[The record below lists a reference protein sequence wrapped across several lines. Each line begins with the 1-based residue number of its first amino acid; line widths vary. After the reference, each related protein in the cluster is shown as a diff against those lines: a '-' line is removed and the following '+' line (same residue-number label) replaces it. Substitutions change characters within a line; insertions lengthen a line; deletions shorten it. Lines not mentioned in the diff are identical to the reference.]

1 MGSLSD
7 HERDLRQAQDQ
18 RAQMERTDYDKP
30 LVRRRQGLT
39 NPLSPAYGET
49 ATNPKRVPAHK
60 SFRGYP
66 IMVSA
71 DESTAV
77 NPSTPED
84 AGREFIRVNS
94 VWKVFGRNPERVLD
108 PRYADR
114 DKAYFQS
121 EFGNVI
127 GLQDVSF
134 TVDRGETFV
143 IMGLSGS
150 GKSTMVRCLIRLIEP
165 TAGEIMI
172 DGQDITGMSDKEL
185 MEFRRDKIAMVF
197 QHYGLQP
204 HRCVLD
210 NASWGL
216 EVQGMGKEERYNRT
230 REVLELVGLGGWED
244 AYPRQLS
251 GGMQQRVGL
260 ARALAVDTDIL
271 LMDEPFSGLDPLIRR
286 QMQDELLRLQNEL
299 HKTIVFIT
307 HDLNEALKL
316 GDRIAIMHDGQV
328 AQIGSPEDIVLRPE
342 DSYVGDFTQDV
353 RLESVLTASKVM
365 VTPKATVMGRQGP
378 RAALHTIG
386 HSDGDVAWVVD
397 TREHYLGML
406 TINNAERAL
415 RAGVKRI
422 DDAWEYVDREHQSVT
437 PATTF
442 DELIPVAMGSNHPIP
457 CCDENNVLVGEVH
470 RSALAEALAETSNED
485 QDYQANAAEN
495 AALASQ

>member
-1 MGSLSD
+1 
-7 HERDLRQAQDQ
+7 
-18 RAQMERTDYDKP
+18 
-30 LVRRRQGLT
+30 
-39 NPLSPAYGET
+39 
-49 ATNPKRVPAHK
+49 
-60 SFRGYP
+60 
-66 IMVSA
+66 MVSA
-71 DESTAV
+71 DDTATTSATAMRDGDQ
-77 NPSTPED
+77 P
-84 AGREFIRVNS
+84 FIRVSS

-108 PRYADR
+108 PQYAGR
-114 DKAYFQS
+114 DKSFFQS
-121 EFGNVI
+121 EMGNVI

-134 TVDRGETFV
+134 DVDRGETFV

-165 TAGEIMI
+165 TAGEIVI
-172 DGQDITGMSDKEL
+172 DGRDITAMSDKEL
-185 MEFRRDKIAMVF
+185 MEFRRANIAMVF

-204 HRCVLD
+204 HRNVLD

-216 EVQGMGKEERYNRT
+216 EVQGMSKPERYAKT
-230 REVLELVGLGGWED
+230 KEVLELVGLGGWEE

-342 DSYVGDFTQDV
+342 DEYVGDFTQDV

-365 VTPKATVMGRQGP
+365 VTPKATVMGHQGP

-386 HSDGDVAWVVD
+386 DSDGDTAWVVD
-397 TREHYLGML
+397 MREHYLGML
-406 TINNAERAL
+406 TITEAERAL

-422 DDAWEYVDREHQSVT
+422 DEAWEYVDREYQ
-437 PATTF
+437 PASPNTSF
-442 DELIPVAMGSNHPIP
+442 DELIPLAMSSNFPIP
-457 CCDENNVLVGEVH
+457 CCDEDNVLVGEVH
-470 RSALAEALAETSNED
+470 RSALAEALAETSTPNT
-485 QDYQANAAEN
+485 DYEANAAEN
-495 AALASQ
+495 AALAEESGR